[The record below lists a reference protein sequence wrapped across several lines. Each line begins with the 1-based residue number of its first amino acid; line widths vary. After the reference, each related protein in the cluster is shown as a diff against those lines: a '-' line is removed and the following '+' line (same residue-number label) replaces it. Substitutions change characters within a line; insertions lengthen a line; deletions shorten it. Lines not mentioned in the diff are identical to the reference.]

1 MSSAD
6 SHVPT
11 SRLLPAEVEV
21 ESLESLP
28 ESPAEPAKGGL
39 RGLPVRSPTLRHL
52 ARQLFLFSP
61 MAEPAKAHDLSPS
74 MSGDDGE
81 PNPRRRA
88 RTPPPPPRQSPRR
101 EKALERAEGS
111 ATSTS
116 TGGGEGR
123 RDGEHRLLVYGDG
136 STPQGALQAAG
147 ALLRHPPVAHD
158 PESPAQRWLDDVAK
172 LVMTAR
178 QRLDADG
185 RSSATKASGAATT
198 GSASS
203 RRRARR
209 AAAAVR
215 HSAATPSSTPPTQED
230 LCGEPDAR
238 ISIERRRNG
247 RRAPHATEGA
257 SSSGVSPHHGR
268 GDQPSVPPVGGVGC
282 RAFVASLRNVRWPPR
297 FRPTIAEK
305 YDGSVNPAEF
315 LQVYTTGIEAA
326 GGDDW
331 VMANFFPMALKG
343 QAQGWLMNLPPA
355 SVHSWEDLC
364 QQFTMN
370 FQGTYPRPVHNTIP
384 CIPAHA
390 VIYAFRGGVRHNRML
405 EKIASKEPQT
415 TAELFQLADRVARK
429 EEAWTWNPSG
439 SGGGRRGQPI
449 PTTRVISS
457 PSRALRGPPERGG
470 LRATKRRKPTL
481 PDLGYL
487 EERRWRAA
495 LRAARNQQ
503 SLRRY
508 HQRHVRARS
517 LCVDDLVLRRVQTR
531 AGLSKLSPMWEGPYR
546 VIGVPRPGS
555 VRLATGDGTELPN
568 PWNIEHLRR
577 FYP

>member
-1 MSSAD
+1 
-6 SHVPT
+6 
-11 SRLLPAEVEV
+11 
-21 ESLESLP
+21 
-28 ESPAEPAKGGL
+28 
-39 RGLPVRSPTLRHL
+39 
-52 ARQLFLFSP
+52 
-61 MAEPAKAHDLSPS
+61 MAEPAKARDLSPS

-116 TGGGEGR
+116 TGGEEGR
-123 RDGEHRLLVYGDG
+123 RDGERRLLVYRDG

-178 QRLDADG
+178 QRLDAGG

-215 HSAATPSSTPPTQED
+215 HSAATPTSTPSTRED
-230 LCGEPDAR
+230 LRGGPDAR
-238 ISIERRRNG
+238 TSIERRRND
-247 RRAPHATEGA
+247 RRAAHTTEGA
-257 SSSGVSPHHGR
+257 SSSRVSPHHGR
-268 GDQPSVPPVGGVGC
+268 GDQPSVPPVGG
-282 RAFVASLRNVRWPPR
+282 RACGTTACSKRSPPR
-297 FRPTIAEK
+297 SPRLPRSFFSSRTEWLARRRPGLGTPPIPVWQLRPSP
-305 YDGSVNPAEF
+305 GPP
-315 LQVYTTGIEAA
+315 LGQ
-326 GGDDW
+326 GG
-331 VMANFFPMALKG
+331 
-343 QAQGWLMNLPPA
+343 
-355 SVHSWEDLC
+355 
-364 QQFTMN
+364 
-370 FQGTYPRPVHNTIP
+370 GT
-384 CIPAHA
+384 
-390 VIYAFRGGVRHNRML
+390 
-405 EKIASKEPQT
+405 
-415 TAELFQLADRVARK
+415 
-429 EEAWTWNPSG
+429 
-439 SGGGRRGQPI
+439 GGGRRGRPI
-449 PTTRVISS
+449 PTTRVMSS
-457 PSRALRGPPERGG
+457 PSKAFRWPPERGG

-495 LRAARNQQ
+495 LRAARYQQ

>member
-1 MSSAD
+1 
-6 SHVPT
+6 
-11 SRLLPAEVEV
+11 
-21 ESLESLP
+21 
-28 ESPAEPAKGGL
+28 
-39 RGLPVRSPTLRHL
+39 
-52 ARQLFLFSP
+52 
-61 MAEPAKAHDLSPS
+61 MAEQAKAHDLSPS
-74 MSGDDGE
+74 VSGDDGE

-88 RTPPPPPRQSPRR
+88 RTPPPPPRQSPKQG
-101 EKALERAEGS
+101 EALERAEGS

-116 TGGGEGR
+116 TGGGKGR
-123 RDGEHRLLVYGDG
+123 RDGERRFLVYGDG

-178 QRLDADG
+178 QCIDAGG

-215 HSAATPSSTPPTQED
+215 HSATTPSSTPSARKD
-230 LCGEPDAR
+230 LRGRPDAR
-238 ISIERRRNG
+238 TSIERRRND
-247 RRAPHATEGA
+247 RRATHATEGA
-257 SSSGVSPHHGR
+257 SSSRVSPQHGR
-268 GDQPSVPPVGGVGC
+268 GNQPSVPPVGGVGC

-326 GGDDW
+326 GGDDR

-343 QAQGWLMNLPPA
+343 QARGWLMNLPPA
-355 SVHSWEDLC
+355 
-364 QQFTMN
+364 
-370 FQGTYPRPVHNTIP
+370 
-384 CIPAHA
+384 
-390 VIYAFRGGVRHNRML
+390 GGVRHNRML

-439 SGGGRRGQPI
+439 SGVAASAALGSAAQTGRRD
-449 PTTRVISS
+449 RRRKK
-457 PSRALRGPPERGG
+457 RALRGPPERGG

-487 EERRWRAA
+487 EERRRRAA
-495 LRAARNQQ
+495 LRAARYQQ